1 MISISLQIV
10 ILFCLLEL
18 LLDDLVLK
26 YVVFFVLIG
35 HHLSQFTL

>member
-1 MISISLQIV
+1 MINISLQIV

-26 YVVFFVLIG
+26 YVVFF
-35 HHLSQFTL
+35 